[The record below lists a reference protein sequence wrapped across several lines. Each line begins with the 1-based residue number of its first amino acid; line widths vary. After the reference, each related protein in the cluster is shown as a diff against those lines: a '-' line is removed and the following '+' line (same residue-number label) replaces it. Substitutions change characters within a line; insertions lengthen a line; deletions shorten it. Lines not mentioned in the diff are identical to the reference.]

1 MHNFKQLKNMPELH
15 ETIMG
20 KRLITHDI
28 PELIKNIEKLGKILE
43 KMNDTLGDMYDI
55 FLEFKEIKDG
65 TRNTGDV

>member
-15 ETIMG
+15 ETLMG

-43 KMNDTLGDMYDI
+43 KMNNRLDDMYDI
-55 FLEFKEIKDG
+55 FLELKEIQDG
-65 TRNTGDV
+65 RSTGNV

>member
-1 MHNFKQLKNMPELH
+1 MPELH

-43 KMNDTLGDMYDI
+43 KINDILNDMHTL
-55 FLEFKEIKDG
+55 FLQFKEKENG
-65 TRNTGDV
+65 TRNTRDL